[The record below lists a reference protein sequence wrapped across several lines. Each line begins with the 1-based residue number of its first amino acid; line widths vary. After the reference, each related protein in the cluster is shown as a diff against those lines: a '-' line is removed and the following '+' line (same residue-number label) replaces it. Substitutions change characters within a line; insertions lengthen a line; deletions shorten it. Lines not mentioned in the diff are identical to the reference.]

1 MTTKDIKME
10 YQELIKL
17 GFNKNEAIVYL
28 SLIKFKKA
36 DANQIIKDTKFHKNI
51 VYDNLEKLIDKGL
64 ITFIIEESKKVFQL
78 SPSDMLIQFFEEQE
92 KEIQDKKKKAIE
104 FSKEIDKLTKK
115 AKIMQEAQIYR
126 GIKGIKA
133 FYNQTLQ
140 GGEILAFGAPQA
152 SVDIMGELFWANY
165 ETKRA
170 KQNIHAK
177 LIFNPSLREYGKT
190 LAPKITKIKYFN
202 QSFEPLT
209 ETQIQ
214 DDKVA
219 IMVWT
224 EEPFLFLIQSKE
236 VADSYRDFF
245 EEMWKQ
251 AKS

>member
-1 MTTKDIKME
+1 ME
-10 YQELIKL
+10 YHELIKL

-36 DANQIIKDTKFHKNI
+36 DALQIIKDTKFHKNI

-64 ITFIIEESKKVFQL
+64 VTFVMENSKKSFQL
-78 SPSDMLIQFFEEQE
+78 APSNMLIQFFEEQE
-92 KEIQDKKKKAIE
+92 EEIKEKKEKAIE

-115 AKIMQEAQIYR
+115 AKIMQEAQVYR
-126 GIKGIKA
+126 GIKGMKA
-133 FYNQTLQ
+133 YFNQTLE
-140 GGEILAFGAPQA
+140 GEDIFAFGAPQS
-152 SVDIMGELFWANY
+152 SVDIMGELFWQNY

-170 KQNIHAK
+170 KQKIHAK

-190 LAPKITKIKYFN
+190 LNKKTTEIRYFN
-202 QSFEPLT
+202 QAFEPLT

-214 DDKVA
+214 GNNVA

-224 EEPFLFLIQSKE
+224 DEPFLFLIKSKE
-236 VADSYRDFF
+236 VANSYRKFF
-245 EEMWKQ
+245 ENMWKQ

>member
-1 MTTKDIKME
+1 ME

-17 GFNKNEAIVYL
+17 GFNKNEALVYL

-36 DANQIIKDTKFHKNI
+36 DALQIIKDTKFHKNI

-64 ITFIIEESKKVFQL
+64 VTFVLEEGRKSFQL
-78 SPSDMLIQFFEEQE
+78 APSNMLIQFFEEQE
-92 KEIQDKKKKAIE
+92 EEIKEKKEKAIE
-104 FSKEIDKLTKK
+104 FSKEIDKLAKK
-115 AKIMQEAQIYR
+115 AKTVQEAQVYR
-126 GIKGIKA
+126 GVKGIKA
-133 FYNQTLQ
+133 FYNQTLE

-152 SVDIMGELFWANY
+152 SVDIMGELFWQNY

-170 KQNIHAK
+170 KQKIHAK

-190 LAPKITKIKYFN
+190 LAPNVTQIKYFT
-202 QSFEPLT
+202 QAFEPLT

-224 EEPFLFLIQSKE
+224 EEPFLFLIKSKE

-245 EEMWKQ
+245 EGMWKQ
-251 AKS
+251 AKP